1 MSETKQA
8 NRLINES
15 SPYLLQHAHNP
26 VDWFPWG
33 EEALQKAKEEDKPII
48 LSIGYSS
55 CHWCHVMERESFED
69 EETAAL
75 MNEHFVSIKVDRE
88 ERPDLDQIYMDAIQ
102 ALTGSGGWPL
112 NVFLLPDT
120 RPFYGGTY
128 FPPRT
133 YQNMPSWTQLLNG
146 ISKTFRDKRDELE
159 EQANKITEHIKG
171 MDTMLIKDQLEED
184 EASSAFEKEDLQAV
198 YEALTRTFDQ
208 QKGGFSTAPKFPNT
222 MNIDFLFRYGRLQGE
237 QGAMDHGLFTLR
249 QMMAGGIYD
258 QIGGGFARYS
268 TDPDWLVPHFEK
280 MLYDNGLI
288 ISTFADAYKI
298 TKDEDFAEVI
308 HDSLSFI
315 EREMTSEEGGFYSAL
330 DADSE
335 GEEGKYYVW
344 GEDEIDDLLGD
355 DAPLFKEFYDV
366 TGGGNWEGTNIL
378 HRTEHY
384 KAFAD
389 RKGMSVDALKEQ
401 LLKNK
406 KTLLRARQQRIRP
419 GLDDKI
425 LLAWNAL
432 MATAYVKAYTAL
444 GVDHY
449 RKMANNNLTFL
460 LQAFKSAD
468 QPGLYHN
475 YKEGE
480 AHQSAFL
487 DDYAFL
493 IQALLDY
500 YFATFDEAKLEEAI
514 ELAGYVVQNFTD
526 NNTGLFYYTIE
537 GQLDVLFRKKD
548 LFDNAIPS
556 GNAVMALNL
565 QKLGTVKGDFDYLKQ
580 AETMLQR
587 VWPTLAKYPS
597 GFGQWNQLLLNF
609 VYPLPEI
616 AVVGND
622 YSEKSLQLQQEFIT
636 DYVIMGA
643 DDANGSTYPLLENK
657 NGEQKAYIYVCQN
670 YSCKQP
676 VQEVNKALQQIN
688 GG

>member
-26 VDWFPWG
+26 VEWFPWG
-33 EEALQKAKEEDKPII
+33 EAALQKAREEDKPII

-69 EETAAL
+69 HETAAL
-75 MNEHFVSIKVDRE
+75 MNEYFVPIKVDRE
-88 ERPDLDQIYMDAIQ
+88 ERPDLDQIYMDAVQ

-128 FPPRT
+128 FPPRP

-146 ISKTFRDKRDELE
+146 VSKTFRDKRGELE
-159 EQANKITEHIKG
+159 EQAAKITEHIRG
-171 MDTMLIKDQLEED
+171 MDTMLIKDELDED
-184 EASSAFEKEDLQAV
+184 EASSSFTKQDITAV

-208 QKGGFSTAPKFPNT
+208 QKGGFSNAPKFPNT
-222 MNIDFLFRYGRLQGE
+222 MNIDFLFRYGRLQDDQE
-237 QGAMDHGLFTLR
+237 AINHGLFTLR
-249 QMMAGGIYD
+249 QMMTGGIYD

-288 ISTFADAYKI
+288 ISTFADAYKL

-308 HDSLSFI
+308 RETLSFI
-315 EREMTSEEGGFYSAL
+315 EREMTSNEGGFYSAL

-344 GEDEIDDLLGD
+344 DEGEVDDILQD

-366 TGGGNWEGTNIL
+366 TPGGNWEGTNIL

-384 KAFAD
+384 AAFAE
-389 RKGMSVDALKEQ
+389 RKGMAADALKEQ
-401 LLKNK
+401 LQTDKQK
-406 KTLLRARQQRIRP
+406 LLSARQQRTRP

-432 MATAYVKAYTAL
+432 MARAYVKAYTAL
-444 GVDHY
+444 GIDHY
-449 RKMANNNLTFL
+449 RNIANNNLTFIL
-460 LQAFKSAD
+460 EAFTS
-468 QPGLYHN
+468 QQGPGLYHS
-475 YKEGE
+475 YKQGK
-480 AHQSAFL
+480 ANQSAFL

-500 YFATFDEAKLEEAI
+500 YFATFDEMKLDKAI
-514 ELAGYVVQNFTD
+514 ELTDYVVQNFTD
-526 NNTGLFYYTIE
+526 KATELFYYTQE
-537 GQLDVLFRKKD
+537 GQEDVLFRKKD

-565 QKLGTVKGDFDYLKQ
+565 QKTGTIKGNFDYLKQ

-597 GFGQWNQLLLNF
+597 GFGQWNQSLLNF
-609 VYPLPEI
+609 VFPIPEI

-622 YSEKSLQLQQEFIT
+622 YNEKGVHLQQSFIP

-643 DDANGSTYPLLENK
+643 EDANASNYPLLENK

-670 YSCKQP
+670 YSCQQP
-676 VQEVNKALQQIN
+676 VQEVDTALQQIN